1 MFQCKDLFTLPSLL
15 NIKLICGN
23 NGLNNI
29 IRWAYKAESLDL
41 SNWVK
46 GGELLIV
53 SGAVIERNDFNLST
67 LINLAINL
75 KLSGALL
82 LVGDNYI
89 KSIPKQLLNLCNK
102 SNFPIFIIPWS
113 TPLVNIF
120 EELGHA
126 IVTSNM
132 NKNNENF
139 VANIVFGKEYSKE
152 ELLLKADNLNYNLEN
167 PQTVFLIRFHD
178 NINSKLNKIS
188 LNEFKINEFTSY
200 ITSLFESNDMNII
213 ISSYGNNI
221 IGLFSSNKGT
231 NILNSI
237 FNSFILDAAKKIP
250 QLSITIGIGKTYNSA
265 SNIQKSFK
273 EASKCMEIAAKLN
286 KTNNILYYE
295 ELGIL
300 TLFFELDRK
309 DLLKEFSNQVLGG
322 LIDYDKKHKGE
333 LLKTVEVYLNN
344 NCNIIKTSEE
354 LSTHRNTIK
363 YRLKKVETICES
375 SLNNHLFRVN
385 IQNALLIHNF
395 I

>member
-1 MFQCKDLFTLPSLL
+1 
-15 NIKLICGN
+15 
-23 NGLNNI
+23 
-29 IRWAYKAESLDL
+29 
-41 SNWVK
+41 
-46 GGELLIV
+46 
-53 SGAVIERNDFNLST
+53 
-67 LINLAINL
+67 
-75 KLSGALL
+75 
-82 LVGDNYI
+82 
-89 KSIPKQLLNLCNK
+89 
-102 SNFPIFIIPWS
+102 
-113 TPLVNIF
+113 
-120 EELGHA
+120 
-126 IVTSNM
+126 
-132 NKNNENF
+132 
-139 VANIVFGKEYSKE
+139 
-152 ELLLKADNLNYNLEN
+152 
-167 PQTVFLIRFHD
+167 
-178 NINSKLNKIS
+178 
-188 LNEFKINEFTSY
+188 
-200 ITSLFESNDMNII
+200 MNII

-221 IGLFSSNKGT
+221 IRLFSSNKGT

-300 TLFFELDRK
+300 SLFFELDRK

>member
-1 MFQCKDLFTLPSLL
+1 M
-15 NIKLICGN
+15 
-23 NGLNNI
+23 
-29 IRWAYKAESLDL
+29 
-41 SNWVK
+41 
-46 GGELLIV
+46 
-53 SGAVIERNDFNLST
+53 
-67 LINLAINL
+67 
-75 KLSGALL
+75 L

-300 TLFFELDRK
+300 SLFFELDRK